1 MIDVDFLSQ
10 LRRFSLIVKKRITS
24 SFAGEK
30 KSFYTGQGLV
40 FNDYRQY
47 SPGDDFRTID
57 WNIYARTD
65 ELFIKRFEEDK
76 NLSVHI
82 LIDSSK
88 SMDYGRKNTK
98 FEYAAMIAL
107 GYVYLSMRDNE
118 KIHLSTF
125 SKDLQ
130 TLRSERGSNEVLGFL
145 NHLNRVKCQGVAN
158 IDDLLTKYKKN
169 IKSKSMVILISD
181 FLMDSEK
188 IKSVLHKFKN
198 HDLKIIQVLH
208 KNEINLNVRGSVIL
222 KDSETD
228 KEVKTYL
235 SERMKN
241 DYRKRMYDH
250 ITMLMDECNR
260 VNAKFNLFST
270 EQPMFEA
277 FYKMVA

>member
-24 SFAGEK
+24 SIAGEK
-30 KSFYTGQGLV
+30 KSFYTGQGLI
-40 FNDYRQY
+40 FNDFRQY
-47 SPGDDFRTID
+47 VPGDDFRTID

-82 LIDSSK
+82 LIDTSK

-130 TLRSERGSNEVLGFL
+130 TLRSDRGNNKVLGFL
-145 NHLNRVKCQGVAN
+145 NHLNRVKCAGIDN
-158 IDDLLTKYKKN
+158 IDDLLTKYQKN
-169 IKSKSMVILISD
+169 IKSKSMIILISD
-181 FLMDSEK
+181 FLMDPEK
-188 IKSVLHKFKN
+188 VKAVLHKFKN
-198 HDLKIIQVLH
+198 HDLKVIQVLH

-222 KDSETD
+222 KDSETN